1 MNFPSEL
8 KYTKDHEW
16 IRVEGD
22 TAFVG
27 ITDYAQQELG
37 EIVFV
42 DIATEGE
49 TLAKDEAFGSVE
61 AVKTVS
67 DLPVMNKAAQFLDEM
82 EIPFEMNALSAH
94 RTPEEVERFA
104 RGAEGRGIRV
114 IIAAAGMAAH
124 LCGVIASMTTLPVVG
139 VPIAASLDGID
150 ALLAIVQMPPGIPVA
165 TVGINGAQN
174 AAILAAQML
183 ALSDPALARRMA
195 DYKEGLKKKIVKA
208 NEELASVQF
217 KFKTN

>member
-1 MNFPSEL
+1 MQASPLVS
-8 KYTKDHEW
+8 
-16 IRVEGD
+16 I
-22 TAFVG
+22 
-27 ITDYAQQELG
+27 IM
-37 EIVFV
+37 
-42 DIATEGE
+42 
-49 TLAKDEAFGSVE
+49 GS
-61 AVKTVS
+61 VS

-104 RGAEGRGIRV
+104 KGAEGRGIRV

-183 ALSDPALARRMA
+183 ALSDEALARRLA
-195 DYKEGLKKKIVKA
+195 NYKEGLKKKIVKA